1 MTVRF
6 TKNIKG
12 FTLVEL
18 IVVMGIFLVILMI
31 SASAF
36 ENVLKVTTGLSKS
49 TQSQMEGIVGLEI
62 LRKDLNAAGYGLP
75 WAFMTP
81 PDPQKYLEADFG
93 ANNPVK
99 GLSGD
104 SFNDARA
111 MASDTTPVVPSVP
124 RAVVLGTVPVTQSTI
139 YQTKDLTGSARMD
152 ANPGSD
158 YLVIKSA
165 SVAFNSSV
173 GKWGYVNY
181 TGVGSVNKSY
191 VTKFNSAEDLVA
203 NEVVVTQLNT
213 FSGPNA
219 AMHLLAMKD
228 AANFSYKLDAQDAGG
243 RFLPPDD
250 NYKPSGNI
258 TDPFGGKINNEKMVV
273 YALKKLDAGSPDT
286 IRMPFNRA
294 DYYVR
299 RPTSKMPAH
308 CNPGTG
314 ILYKTVITNS
324 LASPGKTDYP
334 LLDCVG
340 DMQVIFEMQLPNDPN
355 TTITSETLETLSAED
370 IRTRLKAIRV
380 YLLVQEGGYDRSY
393 KYPIADPNKVIAVT
407 DDRYQ
412 GLGRTFTATDMANF
426 FGPDWRNYRWKV
438 YSIVGQ
444 PYNLLY

>member
-1 MTVRF
+1 MVRF

-18 IVVMGIFLVILMI
+18 TIVMGLFLIILMI

-36 ENVLKVTTGLSKS
+36 ENVLKVSTGLSKS
-49 TQSQMEGIVGLEI
+49 NQSQMEGVVGLEI

-81 PDPQKYLEADFG
+81 PDPNKYLEADFG

-104 SFNDARA
+104 IFNDYSGTVRK
-111 MASDTTPVVPSVP
+111 VP
-124 RAVVLGTVPVTQSTI
+124 RAVVLGTVPGTQSTI
-139 YQTKDLTGSARMD
+139 YQTRNLTGSARMD

-158 YLVIKSA
+158 YLVIKAA
-165 SVAFNSSV
+165 SIAFNTSV

-181 TGVGSVNKSY
+181 TGVASVNKSY
-191 VTKFNSAEDLVA
+191 ITKFNSAEDLVA
-203 NEVVVTQLNT
+203 NEVVVTHVNT
-213 FSGPNA
+213 FSGLNA
-219 AMHLLAMKD
+219 ASHLLAMKD
-228 AANFSYKLDAQDAGG
+228 ATSFSYKLDAQDTGG

-250 NYKPSGNI
+250 NYKPSGNV

-273 YALKKLDAGSPDT
+273 YALKKLDAGSTDT

-299 RPTSKMPAH
+299 RPTTSMPAH

-324 LASPGKTDYP
+324 LSSPGRTEYP

-340 DMQVIFEMQLPNDPN
+340 DMQVIFDMQDPADSN
-355 TTITSETLETLSAED
+355 KTMTVDTLSTLSAED
-370 IRTRLKAIRV
+370 IRARLKAIRV

-393 KYPIADPNKVIAVT
+393 QYPFTDPNKVISAS
-407 DDRYQ
+407 DDHFQ
-412 GLGRTFTATDMANF
+412 SLGRTFTATDMGNF